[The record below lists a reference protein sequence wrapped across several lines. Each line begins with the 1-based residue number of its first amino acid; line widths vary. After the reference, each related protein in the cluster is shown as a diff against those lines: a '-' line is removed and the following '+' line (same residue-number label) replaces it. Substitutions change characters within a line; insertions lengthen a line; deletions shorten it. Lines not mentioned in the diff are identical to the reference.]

1 LRFLVEGIAMTPSQR
16 TGGVLAAPAAIYMLL
31 FFVVPA
37 ILLFSYS
44 FWMSSGFRIVP
55 DFVLTNYISA
65 VRSPLFL
72 RVTYNAIVIGLVTAS
87 VTLCLSIPVG
97 YYLTY
102 VARSK
107 IIFYLVLVTWFSSY
121 LVRIYAWRT
130 LLGTN
135 GLLNAVLLQLGIVH
149 TPVQA
154 FLFSPF
160 AVAITLTH
168 IYLPFAILM
177 VVSAMSEIKAELIEA
192 SRDLGTSALGAFFR
206 VVAPNAA
213 QGLIGAF
220 MLTFILVAGD
230 YVTPQ
235 MVGGSS
241 GQTTGLLIADQFRK
255 TGNWPLGAAQAF
267 LMFLVSLVIY
277 ALVLALGRLT
287 GLIPARRKTKPAKEV
302 A

>member
-1 LRFLVEGIAMTPSQR
+1 MTPSQR

-65 VRSPLFL
+65 LRSPLFL

-121 LVRIYAWRT
+121 LVWRT

-135 GLLNAVLLQLGIVH
+135 GLLNAVLLQLGIVD

-287 GLIPARRKTKPAKEV
+287 GLIPAKRKTKPANEV

>member
-1 LRFLVEGIAMTPSQR
+1 MTPSQR

-31 FFVVPA
+31 FFVMPA

-65 VRSPLFL
+65 LRSPLFL

-107 IIFYLVLVTWFSSY
+107 IIFYLVLITWFSSY

>member
-1 LRFLVEGIAMTPSQR
+1 MTPSQR

-267 LMFLVSLVIY
+267 LMFIVSLVIY
-277 ALVLALGRLT
+277 ALVLALVRLT

>member
-1 LRFLVEGIAMTPSQR
+1 MTPSQR
-16 TGGVLAAPAAIYMLL
+16 TGGILAAPAAIYMLL

-44 FWMSSGFRIVP
+44 FWISSGFRIVP

-65 VRSPLFL
+65 IRSPLFL

-107 IIFYLVLVTWFSSY
+107 IIFYLILVTWFSSY

-135 GLLNAVLLQLGIVH
+135 GLLNAVLLQLGIVD

-287 GLIPARRKTKPAKEV
+287 GLIPARRKTKPAREV

>member
-1 LRFLVEGIAMTPSQR
+1 MTPSQR
-16 TGGVLAAPAAIYMLL
+16 TGGILAAPAATYMLL

-44 FWMSSGFRIVP
+44 FWISSGFRIVP

-65 VRSPLFL
+65 IRSPLFL

-107 IIFYLVLVTWFSSY
+107 IIFYLILVTWFSSY

-135 GLLNAVLLQLGIVH
+135 GLLNAVLLQLGIVD

-287 GLIPARRKTKPAKEV
+287 GLIPARRKTKPAREV